1 MKSFLLAGVLVLT
14 ACSVSA
20 KTTGPQVPPTSRP
33 VPAAAVVVTPSPSVS
48 VLGVKLTA
56 SPRPKPPNAPKAT
69 PKPRITQSPAKVA
82 PVSGKAPSGSCYV
95 GKPCALTGLTW
106 KRTIGCTTAWLKNQR
121 LTNPAAQCPPGW
133 PPIP

>member
-1 MKSFLLAGVLVLT
+1 MKAFLLAGVLVLT

-20 KTTGPQVPPTSRP
+20 TTTGPQVPPTDRP
-33 VPAAAVVVTPSPSVS
+33 VPTAAVSVTPSPSVS

-56 SPRPKPPNAPKAT
+56 SPRPKPPTAAPR
-69 PKPRITQSPAKVA
+69 PRTTQSPAKVA
-82 PVSGKAPSGSCYV
+82 PRTVKSPPGSCYV
-95 GKPCALTGLTW
+95 GKPCSLTGLTW

-133 PPIP
+133 PPIR